1 MLILDLSDPVKKET
15 SLKSKTKNDKLPII
29 YNRYQIPSLKELF
42 NSKTVKIKSFKSC
55 FSSIEIFY

>member
-1 MLILDLSDPVKKET
+1 MPILDLSDPVKKET

-42 NSKTVKIKSFKSC
+42 NSKTVKI
-55 FSSIEIFY
+55 